1 MKLFGIFAASA
12 LAQDAAWD
20 QVEKRG
26 GKHGRV
32 NMGDGNQDRLLL
44 HHPMCM
50 TFPDHPNCEESCQ
63 QTFTSFSGK
72 IEIKDYESYTSCLW
86 QIKLPPT
93 RTIEIQF
100 TGDFDL
106 EYHYQCGYD
115 RVHIFSGSIDGDNQ
129 RQGRFC
135 GPKGSDEFPWDGSK
149 RNVATNGEMNFFS
162 HPFDI
167 QNNNAIIG
175 FDADQNLVGGGFT
188 LEWNSHKIYEYDF
201 TDVFEAHEFV
211 TKKADYLFNSV
222 FFGTVKEKKLYQ
234 KQLDGRITAASLRA
248 LQNNPGSPAG
258 FKKRR
263 CAKSQQESVS
273 NETVQIMMN
282 LSDNETADF
291 RDAMA
296 AMEALITEFLGN
308 CKIGGKRWPLR
319 VSEFGAKVEADR
331 RY

>member
-1 MKLFGIFAASA
+1 MVFFQSVSKWFKVIRIDSKLFKRDSNIKIS
-12 LAQDAAWD
+12 DAAWD

-135 GPKGSDEFPWDGSK
+135 GPKGSLS
-149 RNVATNGEMNFFS
+149 FS
-162 HPFDI
+162 FD
-167 QNNNAIIG
+167 
-175 FDADQNLVGGGFT
+175 FWLSLT
-188 LEWNSHKIYEYDF
+188 
-201 TDVFEAHEFV
+201 
-211 TKKADYLFNSV
+211 
-222 FFGTVKEKKLYQ
+222 
-234 KQLDGRITAASLRA
+234 RIWWIPMGWFQA
-248 LQNNPGSPAG
+248 
-258 FKKRR
+258 
-263 CAKSQQESVS
+263 
-273 NETVQIMMN
+273 
-282 LSDNETADF
+282 
-291 RDAMA
+291 
-296 AMEALITEFLGN
+296 
-308 CKIGGKRWPLR
+308 
-319 VSEFGAKVEADR
+319 
-331 RY
+331 